1 MSYAEIDIPMV
12 VVFLSRSVSF
22 NSTTPWTVALQAPLS
37 MERVAISSSRGIF
50 LTKGSNPHL
59 LTSRWI
65 LYHRATWE
73 APDKPM
79 DFAIP

>member
-37 MERVAISSSRGIF
+37 MELSRQNTGEGCHFLLQGDLPHQGIKP
-50 LTKGSNPHL
+50 TSPH
-59 LTSRWI
+59 
-65 LYHRATWE
+65 
-73 APDKPM
+73 
-79 DFAIP
+79 